1 MIRVLVA
8 DDHAVVREGLRRIL
22 TSAGDMAVAGE
33 AGTAPELLQLARQV
47 ECDVALIDLSM
58 PGSAGLEVLHELRS
72 IKPRLPIVVLSIH
85 PESQYA
91 VRVIQA
97 GAYAYLGKTV
107 EPKIILHAIRKA
119 YVGERYITEEVGRLL
134 ADHVVSSRDRPP
146 HELLSDREFQVLE
159 MLAKGKTVTE
169 IAAELSVS
177 AKTVSTYR
185 ARVLAKLGARTNADL
200 TRYALSHG
208 IG

>member
-1 MIRVLVA
+1 MIRVLIA

-22 TSAGDMAVAGE
+22 LAAGDMTVAGE
-33 AGTAPELLQLARQV
+33 AATAQELLQLARQV
-47 ECDVALIDLSM
+47 ACDVALVDLSM
-58 PGSAGLEVLHELRS
+58 PGSAGLEALRELRS
-72 IKPRLPIVVLSIH
+72 LRPGLPIVVLSIH

-97 GAYAYLGKTV
+97 GAYAYLGKSV
-107 EPKIILHAIRKA
+107 EPTVILHAIRKA
-119 YVGERYITEEVGRLL
+119 YVGERYITEEVGQLL
-134 ADHVVSSRDRPP
+134 ADHLVSARDRAP

-169 IAAELSVS
+169 IAAELSLS
-177 AKTVSTYR
+177 TKTVSTYR

-200 TRYALSHG
+200 TRYALTHG
-208 IG
+208 LG

>member
-22 TSAGDMAVAGE
+22 STASDMTVVGE
-33 AGTAPELLQLARQV
+33 AATAQELLQLARQV
-47 ECDVALIDLSM
+47 ACDVALVDLSM

-72 IKPRLPIVVLSIH
+72 LKPGLPIIVLSIH

-97 GAYAYLGKTV
+97 GAYAYLGKSV
-107 EPKIILHAIRKA
+107 EPSVILQAIRKA
-119 YVGERYITEEVGRLL
+119 YVGERHITEEVGRLL
-134 ADHVVSSRDRPP
+134 ADHVVSARDRPP

-159 MLAKGKTVTE
+159 MLAQGKTVTE
-169 IAAELSVS
+169 IAAELSLS

-185 ARVLAKLGARTNADL
+185 SRVLAKLGARTNADL
-200 TRYALSHG
+200 TRYALAHG

>member
-22 TSAGDMAVAGE
+22 STAGDMTVVGE
-33 AGTAPELLQLARQV
+33 AATAQELLQLARQV
-47 ECDVALIDLSM
+47 ACDVALVDLSM

-72 IKPRLPIVVLSIH
+72 LKPGLPIIVLSIH

-97 GAYAYLGKTV
+97 GAYAYLGKSV
-107 EPKIILHAIRKA
+107 EPSVILQAIRKA
-119 YVGERYITEEVGRLL
+119 YVGERHITEEVGRLL
-134 ADHVVSSRDRPP
+134 ADHVVSARDRPP

-159 MLAKGKTVTE
+159 MLAQGKTVTE
-169 IAAELSVS
+169 IAAELSLS

-185 ARVLAKLGARTNADL
+185 SRVLAKLGARTNADL
-200 TRYALSHG
+200 TRYALAHG

>member
-8 DDHAVVREGLRRIL
+8 DDHAVVREGLKRIL
-22 TSAGDMAVAGE
+22 NAAGDMTIAAE
-33 AGTAPELLQLARQV
+33 AATTQELLQLARQAT
-47 ECDVALIDLSM
+47 CDVALVDLSM

-72 IKPRLPIVVLSIH
+72 LRPGLAIVVLSIH

-97 GAYAYLGKTV
+97 GAYAYLGKSV
-107 EPKIILHAIRKA
+107 EPSVILQAIRKA

-134 ADHVVSSRDRPP
+134 AEHVVSARDRPP

-169 IAAELSVS
+169 IAAELSLS

-185 ARVLAKLGARTNADL
+185 SRVLVKLGVRTNADL

>member
-22 TSAGDMAVAGE
+22 STAGDMTVVGE
-33 AGTAPELLQLARQV
+33 AATAQELLQLARQAA
-47 ECDVALIDLSM
+47 CDVALVDLSM

-72 IKPRLPIVVLSIH
+72 LKPGLPIIVLSIH

-97 GAYAYLGKTV
+97 GAYAYLGKSV
-107 EPKIILHAIRKA
+107 EPSVILQAIRKA
-119 YVGERYITEEVGRLL
+119 YVGERHITEEVGRLL
-134 ADHVVSSRDRPP
+134 ADHVVSARDRPP

-159 MLAKGKTVTE
+159 MLAQGKTVTE
-169 IAAELSVS
+169 IAAELSLS

-185 ARVLAKLGARTNADL
+185 SRVLAKLGARTNADL
-200 TRYALSHG
+200 TRYALAHG